1 MLDIFKSFVTDAD
14 KELSGAWED
23 LGGGAR
29 ILVARSNNRKYLK
42 LMEAK
47 LKAHKHTLDAGGE
60 AAEKVAEEALIDAM
74 SQAILLDWTDMGWN
88 GEKMDYSVENA
99 KKVLAVRDFRNLVMR
114 LADDRERFL
123 VGEEEEAVKN

>member
-88 GEKMDYSVENA
+88 GEKMNYSTENA

>member
-1 MLDIFKSFVTDAD
+1 MLDIFKSFATDTA
-14 KELSGAWED
+14 KEQDGVWED

-29 ILVARSNNRKYLK
+29 ILVARSNNRKYIK

-60 AAEKVAEEALIDAM
+60 AAEKVAEEAIVDSMAK
-74 SQAILLDWTDMGWN
+74 AILLDWQELSWQGAPL
-88 GEKMDYSVENA
+88 EVSEENA
-99 KKVLAVRDFRNLVMR
+99 KKLLGVKDFRAMVMR

-123 VGEEEEAVKN
+123 AAEEEEAVKN

>member
-1 MLDIFKSFVTDAD
+1 MLDIFKSFATDNA
-14 KELSGAWED
+14 KEQEGVWED
-23 LGGGAR
+23 LGGEAR

-60 AAEKVAEEALIDAM
+60 AAEKVAEEALVDAM
-74 SQAILLDWTDMGWN
+74 SKAVLLSWENLAWQ
-88 GEKMDYSVENA
+88 GEKLDYSEENA
-99 KKVLAVRDFRNLVMR
+99 KKLLALKDFRLMVMR

-123 VGEEEEAVKN
+123 VGEEEDAAKN